1 MTKIFIG
8 GFPLEMDE
16 LSLVELIAP
25 FADVVTIK
33 LVRHR
38 DTKICKGYG
47 FIEVVDEISA
57 QNAIYQL
64 NGTLIG
70 DRVLSLNIVSENQS
84 VAPAPVYQKLKL
96 AILADRP
103 KRPRRPRL

>member
-16 LSLVELIAP
+16 LTLVELIAP

-47 FIEVVDEISA
+47 FIEVVDEVAA

-64 NGTLIG
+64 NGTSIG
-70 DRVLSLNIVSENQS
+70 DRVLSLNIVPNEMEK
-84 VAPAPVYQKLKL
+84 PA
-96 AILADRP
+96 AIYRKPERIRTPDRI
-103 KRPRRPRL
+103 KRPRRPRI

>member
-8 GFPLEMDE
+8 GFPLDMDE
-16 LSLVELIAP
+16 LALVELIAP

-47 FIEVVDEISA
+47 FIEVVDEVAA
-57 QNAIYQL
+57 QNAVYQL
-64 NGTLIG
+64 NRSIVG
-70 DRVLSLNIVSENQS
+70 DRELSLNIVQENPVRAAPLYRKSERHAA
-84 VAPAPVYQKLKL
+84 V
-96 AILADRP
+96 DRI
-103 KRPRRPRL
+103 KRPRRPRI